1 MNENNFAN
9 ELRILWIVFAV
20 IVTVSWCK
28 FEHSDVRQRFETDE
42 IVRFRDYRRQF
53 YT

>member
-9 ELRILWIVFAV
+9 ELRILWIVFVV
-20 IVTVSWCK
+20 IVSSCK
-28 FEHSDVRQRFETDE
+28 FEHSDVRRRFESDE
-42 IVRFRDYRRQF
+42 IVRFWDYRRQF